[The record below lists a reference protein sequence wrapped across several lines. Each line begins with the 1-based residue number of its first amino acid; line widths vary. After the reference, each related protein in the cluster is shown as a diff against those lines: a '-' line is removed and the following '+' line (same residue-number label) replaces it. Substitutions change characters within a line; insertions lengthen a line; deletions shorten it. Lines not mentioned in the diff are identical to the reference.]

1 MCARR
6 VRVTSGE
13 LKQILNGK
21 TAFGSRDSFTL
32 QREKKM
38 DLNGKVAI
46 VTGGAGGL
54 GRRICLAL
62 DRAGCRVA
70 VLHNRPGE
78 EKGAIEFAAG
88 LKDAKPFFVELRD
101 PVSVNAMVASVHEAF
116 GRVDILV
123 NDAAFNKFIAFDDLD
138 SLTFEIWEK
147 ILDINLNGP
156 MRCIKAVAP
165 LMKQVGGGRIVNI
178 SSTAGF
184 GPSGSSIP
192 YATSKAGLNHLTKCF
207 AVGLA
212 PTILVNGVAP
222 GFIEGT
228 HMTEQLDPEYVKVA
242 KDIVALKRAADKDD
256 IAKQVVLCC
265 ETDIMTGQT
274 VVVDG
279 GRYFR

>member
-1 MCARR
+1 
-6 VRVTSGE
+6 
-13 LKQILNGK
+13 
-21 TAFGSRDSFTL
+21 
-32 QREKKM
+32 M
-38 DLNGKVAI
+38 DLDGKVAI
-46 VTGGAGGL
+46 VTGGNGGL

-70 VLHNRPGE
+70 VLYNQDDE
-78 EKGAIEFAAG
+78 ESGAVAFASG
-88 LKDAKPFFVELRD
+88 LRDARSFQVELRD
-101 PVSVNAMVASVHEAF
+101 VESVNSMVTTVHKAF
-116 GRVDILV
+116 ERVDILI
-123 NDAAFNKFIAFDDLD
+123 NDAAFNQWIPFDDID
-138 SLTFEIWEK
+138 AMTYEIWDK

-165 LMKQVGGGRIVNI
+165 LMKEVGGGRIVNI

-184 GPSGSSIP
+184 GPTGSSVP

-222 GFIEGT
+222 GYIEGT
-228 HMTEQLDPEYVKVA
+228 HTTEQLDPAYRAIA

-256 IAKQVVLCC
+256 IAKQVVLFC
-265 ETDIMTGQT
+265 ETESATGQT
-274 VVVDG
+274 VVIDG

>member
-1 MCARR
+1 
-6 VRVTSGE
+6 
-13 LKQILNGK
+13 
-21 TAFGSRDSFTL
+21 
-32 QREKKM
+32 M

-46 VTGGAGGL
+46 VTGGNGGL

-62 DRAGCRVA
+62 DLAGCQIA
-70 VLHNRPGE
+70 VLYNLPGE
-78 EKGAIEFAAG
+78 ADDAMEFASG
-88 LKDAKPFFVELRD
+88 LGDAKPFQVELRE
-101 PVSVNAMVASVHEAF
+101 VKSVNGMVAAVHETF
-116 GRVDILV
+116 GRVDILI

-138 SLTFEIWEK
+138 ALTFEIWEK

-165 LMKQVGGGRIVNI
+165 LMKEVGGGRIVNI

-192 YATSKAGLNHLTKCF
+192 YATSKAALNHITKCF

-212 PTILVNGVAP
+212 PTVLVNGVAP
-222 GFIEGT
+222 GYMEGT
-228 HMTEQLDPEYVKVA
+228 HMSEQLDPAYRAIA

-265 ETDIMTGQT
+265 ETDSMTGQT
-274 VVVDG
+274 VVIDG